1 MILLNGTRSSAYD
14 QRDCLVGNIR
24 NAFPIRPINALPLIV
39 SQSRL
44 QILNTSLAR
53 DEVPADMTSRVDFSE
68 GFAQLIADTKV
79 DGRYRTFI
87 QLERIAGEF
96 PTAQWHRPDGQSR
109 LVTVWCSNDYLG
121 MGQHPDVLRAM
132 HRTIDGSGAGT
143 GGTRN
148 ISGTNREHV
157 QLEAEL
163 ADLHKKEAALI
174 FTSGW
179 ISNLAALGTLGRL
192 MPGCAIFSDALNHNS
207 MIEGIRRSGAERF
220 IFRHND
226 VAHLDELM
234 SSIEPERPKIVAF
247 ESVYSMDGDI
257 APIAMICDVAE
268 KHGAITY
275 LDEVHAVGLYGPRGG
290 GIAERDGVS
299 HRVTL
304 IEGTLAKAF
313 GVMGGYVA
321 GSSLVIDV
329 IRSFADSFIFTTS
342 LCPHLAAGAAA
353 AIRHLKAHPELRIR
367 QQGNVQKL
375 KSMLRAV
382 GMPVL
387 DSPSHIIPVII
398 GDAHQCR
405 RSSELLLSEHDIY
418 IQPINYPTVP
428 RGQERLRITPTPFH
442 TETHMQ
448 RLIDALVAVRAQ
460 LGWSMALSVL
470 GSPPPNV
477 ELDAELV

>member
-1 MILLNGTRSSAYD
+1 
-14 QRDCLVGNIR
+14 
-24 NAFPIRPINALPLIV
+24 
-39 SQSRL
+39 
-44 QILNTSLAR
+44 
-53 DEVPADMTSRVDFSE
+53 MTSTFNYNERL
-68 GFAQLIADTKV
+68 AQLIAEIKR

-96 PTAQWHRPDGQSR
+96 PTALWHHPDGSSR
-109 LVTVWCSNDYLG
+109 RVTVWCSNDYLG
-121 MGQHPDVLRAM
+121 MGQHPDVLAAM
-132 HRTIDGSGAGT
+132 QQTVARSGAGT

-148 ISGTNREHV
+148 ISGTNLAHV
-157 QLEAEL
+157 QLETEL
-163 ADLHKKEAALI
+163 ADLHDKEAALI

-192 MPGCAIFSDALNHNS
+192 MPGCAVFSDALNHNS

-226 VAHLDELM
+226 VAHLDELI
-234 SSIEPERPKIVAF
+234 SSVDPSRPKIVAF

-257 APIAMICDVAE
+257 APIAAICDVAE
-268 KHGAITY
+268 KYGAITY

-290 GIAERDGVS
+290 GIAERDGAT

-321 GSSLVIDV
+321 GSALLIDV

-342 LCPHLAAGAAA
+342 LSPHLAAGALAA
-353 AIRHLKAHPELRIR
+353 VRHLKNHPERRIT
-367 QQGNVQKL
+367 QQRNVERL
-375 KSMLRAV
+375 KSMLVAA

-387 DSPSHIIPVII
+387 DSASHILPVII
-398 GDAHQCR
+398 GDAHLCR
-405 RSSELLLSEHDIY
+405 LTSELLLSEHGIY
-418 IQPINYPTVP
+418 IQPINFPTVP

-442 TETHMQ
+442 SHEHMTH
-448 RLIDALVAVRAQ
+448 LVDALRAVRAR
-460 LGWSMALSVL
+460 LSW
-470 GSPPPNV
+470 PI
-477 ELDAELV
+477 AKAA

>member
-1 MILLNGTRSSAYD
+1 MRISNSPD
-14 QRDCLVGNIR
+14 QR
-24 NAFPIRPINALPLIV
+24 AAPIA
-39 SQSRL
+39 SQSMRPD
-44 QILNTSLAR
+44 INYDFGSEG
-53 DEVPADMTSRVDFSE
+53 EVPTDMTSRVDFSE
-68 GFAQLIADTKV
+68 RLAQLITDMKL

-96 PTAQWHRPDGQSR
+96 PTALWHRPDGQSR

-121 MGQHPDVLRAM
+121 MGQHPAVLKAM

-148 ISGTNREHV
+148 ISGTNLAHV
-157 QLEAEL
+157 ELETEL
-163 ADLHKKEAALI
+163 ADLHEKEAALI

-179 ISNLAALGTLGRL
+179 ISNLAALSTLGRL
-192 MPGCAIFSDALNHNS
+192 IPGCAIFSDALNHNS

-234 SSIEPERPKIVAF
+234 SGIEPERPKIVAF

-257 APIAMICDVAE
+257 APIAAICDVAE
-268 KHGAITY
+268 KHGAMTY

-321 GSSLVIDV
+321 GSSLMIDV

-342 LCPHLAAGAAA
+342 LCPHLAAGALAA
-353 AIRHLKAHPELRIR
+353 VRYLKAYPEQRAR
-367 QQGNVQKL
+367 QQRNVKKL
-375 KSMLRAV
+375 KSMLQAAR
-382 GMPVL
+382 MPVL
-387 DSPSHIIPVII
+387 DSPSHILPTII
-398 GDAHQCR
+398 GDAHKCR
-405 RSSELLLSEHDIY
+405 RASELLLEEHGIY

-428 RGQERLRITPTPFH
+428 RGLERLRITPTPFH
-442 TETHMQ
+442 TEAHMQ
-448 RLIDALVAVRAQ
+448 HLIHALVDVRAR
-460 LGWSMALSVL
+460 LGWSIT
-470 GSPPPNV
+470 
-477 ELDAELV
+477 EDAA